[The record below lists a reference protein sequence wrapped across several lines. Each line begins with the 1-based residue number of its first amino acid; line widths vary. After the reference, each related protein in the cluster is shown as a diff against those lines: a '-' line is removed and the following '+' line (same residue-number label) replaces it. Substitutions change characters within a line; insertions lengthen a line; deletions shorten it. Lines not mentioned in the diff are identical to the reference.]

1 VVDNTH
7 EEYLV
12 NDFKDV
18 DFHFYMGPVSN
29 VPLYVDGLDKQ
40 QQWDLEMSFHDQWN
54 VDENEL
60 SQEVYRQVIHS
71 EFIAGHV
78 DVFRQ
83 N

>member
-1 VVDNTH
+1 
-7 EEYLV
+7 
-12 NDFKDV
+12 
-18 DFHFYMGPVSN
+18 MGPVSN

-71 EFIAGHV
+71 EFIAGHM

>member
-12 NDFKDV
+12 DDFKDV

-71 EFIAGHV
+71 EFIAGHM